1 MASFGLLFIIQNLAL
16 LIWKADIRGYS
27 YLDSSVSILGAVFAA
42 NRLVALLFAVVIS
55 LVFYFF
61 LTRTRLGKAIRAA
74 AEDPATAQVMGVNIH
89 RVLAI
94 CFGLGALMAGFAGPL
109 ISMMYEI
116 QPTMGL
122 EYTIIAIIVVVL
134 GGLGSITGSLIGGF
148 ILGLIGSIVTYF
160 DRRSIVDCLLCYLH
174 TSAPGKANRDFG
186 EIEEWIESE
195 YYLRNIFPK
204 AFFLRTLFLIL
215 ILLAT
220 LPLYVQPYLVI
231 LLTTIFMYIIITV
244 SWTIFSGPTRYISLA
259 SAAFFGVGVYT
270 SALLGKALPLPV
282 VIVAGSLFSFILALF
297 IGLLTLRLRGM
308 YFIIFTFSI
317 SELIRHFLLWWET
330 TMTGTVGRWVVMVD
344 HVTVYYV
351 ILVIFVLALLTAY
364 LIRRSRFGL
373 ALRSIGE
380 QEEAA
385 THIGIN
391 ATCLKTI
398 AFAISA
404 FFMGATGAIMA
415 TKWKYIDPRIAFDP
429 LLSFMP
435 VLMAIFGGTGQ
446 LYGPVFGRRHFCLLE
461 EILTTKFP
469 YYYMLLFGSIL
480 IVVILFLPHGM
491 VGLVQKW
498 RKGGLRRQNANP

>member
-1 MASFGLLFIIQNLAL
+1 MDLV
-16 LIWKADIRGYS
+16 RGTVKNS
-27 YLDSSVSILGAVFAA
+27 
-42 NRLVALLFAVVIS
+42 LFA
-55 LVFYFF
+55 
-61 LTRTRLGKAIRAA
+61 
-74 AEDPATAQVMGVNIH
+74 
-89 RVLAI
+89 
-94 CFGLGALMAGFAGPL
+94 GLF
-109 ISMMYEI
+109 
-116 QPTMGL
+116 
-122 EYTIIAIIVVVL
+122 
-134 GGLGSITGSLIGGF
+134 
-148 ILGLIGSIVTYF
+148 
-160 DRRSIVDCLLCYLH
+160 
-174 TSAPGKANRDFG
+174 
-186 EIEEWIESE
+186 
-195 YYLRNIFPK
+195 
-204 AFFLRTLFLIL
+204 FLIL

-220 LPLYVQPYLVI
+220 VPLYVPPYFVI
-231 LLTTIFMYIIITV
+231 LLTTILMYVIITV

-270 SALLGKALPLPV
+270 SALIGKVFPLPI
-282 VIVAGSLFSFILALF
+282 VIVAGGLFSFILALLV
-297 IGLLTLRLRGM
+297 GLLTLRLRGM

-317 SELIRHFLLWWET
+317 SELIRNFLLWWET

-344 HVTVYYV
+344 HVVVYYV
-351 ILVIFVLALLTAY
+351 ILSIFVLVLFTSY

-385 THIGIN
+385 VHIGIN
-391 ATCLKTI
+391 ATWVKTI

-429 LLSFMP
+429 LPSFLP

-446 LYGPVFGRRHFCLLE
+446 LFGPVFGAAIFAYLE

-480 IVVILFLPHGM
+480 IVVILFLPHGL

-498 RKGGLRRQNANP
+498 REGSWRRKNANP

>member
-1 MASFGLLFIIQNLAL
+1 MNPV
-16 LIWKADIRGYS
+16 K
-27 YLDSSVSILGAVFAA
+27 
-42 NRLVALLFAVVIS
+42 VIS
-55 LVFYFF
+55 KKPF
-61 LTRTRLGKAIRAA
+61 
-74 AEDPATAQVMGVNIH
+74 
-89 RVLAI
+89 
-94 CFGLGALMAGFAGPL
+94 
-109 ISMMYEI
+109 S
-116 QPTMGL
+116 
-122 EYTIIAIIVVVL
+122 
-134 GGLGSITGSLIGGF
+134 
-148 ILGLIGSIVTYF
+148 LGL
-160 DRRSIVDCLLCYLH
+160 
-174 TSAPGKANRDFG
+174 
-186 EIEEWIESE
+186 
-195 YYLRNIFPK
+195 
-204 AFFLRTLFLIL
+204 LFLIL
-215 ILLAT
+215 VLLVT
-220 LPLYVQPYLVI
+220 LPSYVPPYFVI
-231 LLTTIFMYIIITV
+231 LLTTIFMYITITV

-270 SALLGKALPLPV
+270 SALVGKTLPLPL
-282 VIVAGSLFSFILALF
+282 VIIAGSLFSFILA
-297 IGLLTLRLRGM
+297 ICVGLLTLRLRGM

-317 SELIRHFLLWWET
+317 SELIRNFLLWWET
-330 TMTGTVGRWVVMVD
+330 TMTGTVGRWVVMVE

-351 ILVIFVLALLTAY
+351 ILVILVMALLTAY

-373 ALRSIGE
+373 ALKSIGE

-391 ATCLKTI
+391 ATMVKTI
-398 AFAISA
+398 TFAISA

-446 LYGPVFGRRHFCLLE
+446 LFGPVFGAAFLAYLE

-498 RKGGLRRQNANP
+498 WRGGLKRQNANP

>member
-1 MASFGLLFIIQNLAL
+1 MEITSGTSKRSFL
-16 LIWKADIRGYS
+16 Y
-27 YLDSSVSILGAVFAA
+27 
-42 NRLVALLFAVVIS
+42 
-55 LVFYFF
+55 
-61 LTRTRLGKAIRAA
+61 
-74 AEDPATAQVMGVNIH
+74 
-89 RVLAI
+89 
-94 CFGLGALMAGFAGPL
+94 
-109 ISMMYEI
+109 
-116 QPTMGL
+116 
-122 EYTIIAIIVVVL
+122 
-134 GGLGSITGSLIGGF
+134 
-148 ILGLIGSIVTYF
+148 GLI
-160 DRRSIVDCLLCYLH
+160 
-174 TSAPGKANRDFG
+174 
-186 EIEEWIESE
+186 
-195 YYLRNIFPK
+195 
-204 AFFLRTLFLIL
+204 FLIL
-215 ILLAT
+215 VLFAT
-220 LPLYVQPYLVI
+220 LPFCVPPYLVI
-231 LLTTIFMYIIITV
+231 LLTTILMYVILTL

-270 SALLGKALPLPV
+270 SALLGKAYPLPV
-282 VIVAGSLFSFILALF
+282 VIVAGSLFSFILALC

-330 TMTGTVGRWVVMVD
+330 TMTGTVGRWVVIVD
-344 HVTVYYV
+344 HTAVYYV
-351 ILVIFVLALLTAY
+351 ILVIFVLVLLVAH

-391 ATCLKTI
+391 ATFVKTI

-446 LYGPVFGRRHFCLLE
+446 LFGPVFGAAVFAYLE

-498 RKGGLRRQNANP
+498 RKEGLRR